1 MVERKLSPGDCS
13 SARALQ
19 SCIDAL
25 GDAGGRLVLPAITL
39 TLDRGLEL
47 RSKVELVGQDSR
59 TVLRK
64 GPSRTYPLAGFH
76 NYGMCDVPL
85 QTTEGLDVGM
95 TVSILDDKRWGFYET
110 FARITWIDGNWVGLD
125 HGIEGDYVAEEN
137 PRLTTAY
144 PLIFGHGISDAAV
157 RHMTLEGNWPE
168 NPVEMGGCRGSG
180 LYLACSRRI
189 HFDGVV
195 ERDYNGEGLGFQM
208 CSDIRVSDC
217 ECSGNSGNGFH
228 PGSGSTNSLF
238 ERCAARHNRE
248 SGFFF
253 CVRAA
258 FATVRNCEFTGNGSS
273 GISIG
278 TRDCHNLIESCL
290 IAENKGPGINFR
302 GDPPPVEP
310 HSCLIRRCRIERNG
324 AGVRAQVDF
333 GRHTHD
339 VILEE
344 NRFEALPGAPV
355 FNAGPSVKNIFLQ
368 DEAENSACAERAPWR
383 SAERPNFLC
392 GSGAGGTTSLRHL
405 P

>member
-19 SCIDAL
+19 ACIDDL
-25 GDAGGRLVLPAITL
+25 GPRGGRLVLPAATL

-47 RSKVELVGQDSR
+47 RSNVELVGQGPR

-64 GPSRTYPLAGFH
+64 GPSRVYPMSGYH

-85 QTTEGLDVGM
+85 KTTEGLEAGM
-95 TVSILDDKRWGFYET
+95 TVSVLDDKRKGFYGT

-125 HGIEGDYVAEEN
+125 HGLEGDYVAEEN

-157 RHMTLEGNWPE
+157 RNMTLEGNWAE
-168 NPVEMGGCRGSG
+168 NPVEMNGCRGAG
-180 LYLACSRRI
+180 LYLARSRRV

-217 ECSGNSGNGFH
+217 ECSGNSGNGLH
-228 PGSGSTNSLF
+228 PGAGSTNSLF
-238 ERCAARHNRE
+238 ERCASRGNRK

-258 FATVRNCEFTGNGSS
+258 FSTLSNCEFTGNAFS
-273 GISIG
+273 GITIG
-278 TRDCHNLIESCL
+278 TRDCHNLIDSCL
-290 IAENKGPGINFR
+290 IAGNNGQGIHFR
-302 GDPPPVEP
+302 DDPPPVEP
-310 HSCLIRRCRIERNG
+310 HSCIVRRCRIERNG
-324 AGVRAQVDF
+324 AGSLAQVDF

-344 NRFEALPGAPV
+344 NRIEALPGAPL
-355 FNAGPSVKNIFLQ
+355 FNAGPSVRNIFLR
-368 DEAENSACAERAPWR
+368 DSAENAAGAQGAAWR
-383 SAERPNFLC
+383 SAERPDFAC
-392 GSGAGGTTSLRHL
+392 GSGAGGTPSLRHL